1 MAQLPPVNYSP
12 GAPVD
17 AETIY
22 KESLY
27 APASNITNVSQLT
40 FEILNGGMTIANYSG
55 GANKLKAHQIAMG
68 SMAQG
73 YYFGFNRTDFMYG
86 EQFNDS
92 TSTTSSV
99 THATERLVQAGL
111 SFNVFLPWDTKVVMY
126 GYQAMFVHD
135 ATEWN
140 VAASGS
146 DPEITGSEFYDMS
159 LLCGTNL
166 STSTL
171 STTSTNPSLFL
182 YHKMP
187 HNRYATDVGGTV
199 TDGSDTY
206 SAPALETSFRFV
218 SKTGMI
224 EGASAPSKGH
234 LQVKVCVGAQIKQ
247 NDPRKSKIK
256 TPSGSIWL
264 VALR

>member
-1 MAQLPPVNYSP
+1 MAKLPPVTYSP
-12 GAPVD
+12 GTPVD

-27 APASNITNVSQLT
+27 APTSNVTNVSELT
-40 FEILNGGMTIANYSG
+40 FEILNGGMTIANYAG
-55 GANKLKAHQIAMG
+55 AANKLKAHQIAMG

-86 EQFNDS
+86 EQFN
-92 TSTTSSV
+92 
-99 THATERLVQAGL
+99 
-111 SFNVFLPWDTKVVMY
+111 
-126 GYQAMFVHD
+126 
-135 ATEWN
+135 
-140 VAASGS
+140 
-146 DPEITGSEFYDMS
+146 
-159 LLCGTNL
+159 
-166 STSTL
+166 
-171 STTSTNPSLFL
+171 
-182 YHKMP
+182 
-187 HNRYATDVGGTV
+187 RYATDVGGTV
-199 TDGSDTY
+199 TDSIVY

-224 EGASAPSKGH
+224 EGASAPGKGH
-234 LQVKVCVGAQIKQ
+234 LQVRVCVGAQIKE

>member
-12 GAPVD
+12 GTPVD

-27 APASNITNVSQLT
+27 NPTANITNVSQLT
-40 FEILNGGMTIANYSG
+40 FEILNGGMTIDNYSG

-92 TSTTSSV
+92 TSTTSSAV
-99 THATERLVQAGL
+99 
-111 SFNVFLPWDTKVVMY
+111 SYMPWDTKLVMY

-135 ATEWN
+135 STEWD
-140 VAASGS
+140 VDATSS
-146 DPEITGSEFYDMS
+146 DPAIEGSEFYDMS

-166 STSTL
+166 SNNSL
-171 STTSTNPSLFL
+171 STTSVNPSLFL

-187 HNRYATDVGGTV
+187 HNRLATDVGGTV
-199 TDGSDTY
+199 TDGSETY

-234 LQVKVCVGAQIKQ
+234 LQVKVCVGAQIKE

>member
-1 MAQLPPVNYSP
+1 
-12 GAPVD
+12 
-17 AETIY
+17 
-22 KESLY
+22 
-27 APASNITNVSQLT
+27 
-40 FEILNGGMTIANYSG
+40 MTIANYAG
-55 GANKLKAHQIAMG
+55 AANKLKAHQIAMG

-92 TSTTSSV
+92 TETTSGV
-99 THATERLVQAGL
+99 THAPERLVHAAL

-126 GYQAMFVHD
+126 GYQAMFAHD

-140 VAASGS
+140 VASAGS
-146 DPEITGSEFYDMS
+146 DPAITGSEFYDMQ
-159 LLCGTNL
+159 LQCGTNQSPNSL
-166 STSTL
+166 GIS
-171 STTSTNPSLFL
+171 STNPSLFL

-199 TDGSDTY
+199 TDSIVY

-224 EGASAPSKGH
+224 EGASAPGKGH
-234 LQVKVCVGAQIKQ
+234 LQVRVCVGAQIKE